1 MKEKK
6 KEEEE
11 LTEEIL
17 DEVAKATSTMTDVN
31 AAQQEI
37 KDMMNKMKLIEDDIK
52 GAAVDKS
59 L

>member
-1 MKEKK
+1 
-6 KEEEE
+6 
-11 LTEEIL
+11 
-17 DEVAKATSTMTDVN
+17 MTDVN

-37 KDMMNKMKLIEDDIK
+37 KEMMNKMKQNDDDIK